1 MLASDRQLAGW
12 VSQTKVCLNFFTI
25 GGGGDGRV
33 TVLLEKM
40 KGYSIVYCTVEST
53 SYLSWIST
61 TKDNQ
66 VKNDKRAVLF
76 TLGGSKDLPLT
87 L

>member
-1 MLASDRQLAGW
+1 MA
-12 VSQTKVCLNFFTI
+12 
-25 GGGGDGRV
+25 
-33 TVLLEKM
+33 VLSEKM

-76 TLGGSKDLPLT
+76 TLGGSKEFSLT
-87 L
+87 LYDITTMTSILYETL